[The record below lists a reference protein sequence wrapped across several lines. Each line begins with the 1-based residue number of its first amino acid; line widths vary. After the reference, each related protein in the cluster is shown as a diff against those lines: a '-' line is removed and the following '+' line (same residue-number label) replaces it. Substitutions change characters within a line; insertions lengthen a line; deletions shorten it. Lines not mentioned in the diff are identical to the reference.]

1 MIAGRKPPQM
11 AEKPQA
17 TPVEKIDKAAP
28 AAESE
33 AAPAEEAVVEAVSD
47 VEAAEVEAEVVD
59 LVASSAGS
67 VPADDE
73 RKSPPLPPVPVRVE
87 AAKEVES
94 AVDEV
99 EVVDAVEVETLAK
112 DATGTIIA
120 DATPEEPSK
129 VAVKVDG
136 ASKGVLKSSP
146 AVSPRGS
153 PLPTSR
159 DDATGGSQSAADSS
173 SPVAVIE

>member
-1 MIAGRKPPQM
+1 MQ
-11 AEKPQA
+11 
-17 TPVEKIDKAAP
+17 
-28 AAESE
+28 
-33 AAPAEEAVVEAVSD
+33 D
-47 VEAAEVEAEVVD
+47 VFT
-59 LVASSAGS
+59 
-67 VPADDE
+67 
-73 RKSPPLPPVPVRVE
+73 PLPPVPVRVE

-159 DDATGGSQSAADSS
+159 DDATGGSQPAADSS